1 MRHLGTISMLVAAG
15 LLAGTLWAAAGSAGK
30 PAPVKTEKI
39 VPVVLS
45 DAGWQKHLT
54 PEQFRVL
61 RREGTEIAFTGK
73 YWNHHERGA
82 YVCAGCGLELFS
94 SAAKYESGTGWPSFW
109 QPVSRSH
116 VREVPDNSFGMMN
129 TEIECARCGGHLGHV
144 FPDGPR
150 PTGLRYCMNSVAMK
164 FIPAR

>member
-1 MRHLGTISMLVAAG
+1 MLSATGLLVWALVA
-15 LLAGTLWAAAGSAGK
+15 TAGS
-30 PAPVKTEKI
+30 PARPVPVRTEKI

-45 DAGWQKHLT
+45 DAEWKERLT

-73 YWNHHERGA
+73 YWKNHERGG

-94 SAAKYESGTGWPSFW
+94 SATKYESGTGWPSFW

-116 VREVPDNSFGMMN
+116 VREITDNSFGEVR

-164 FIPAR
+164 FIPTR